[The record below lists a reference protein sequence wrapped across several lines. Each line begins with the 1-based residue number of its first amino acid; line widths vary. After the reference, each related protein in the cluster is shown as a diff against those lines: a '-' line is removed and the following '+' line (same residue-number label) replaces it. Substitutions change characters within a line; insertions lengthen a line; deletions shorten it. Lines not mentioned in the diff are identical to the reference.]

1 MRYFEAAKVIL
12 AVWKVMIVLL
22 EMQKIVFSFVK
33 FIQGVYKRPNAFT
46 DRLCYPQHL
55 LHNYKLTLHRLPP
68 TQTTTYTQPTGPSL
82 VSSLQRPRI

>member
-46 DRLCYPQHL
+46 DRLWRSKAVKYVFAA
-55 LHNYKLTLHRLPP
+55 N
-68 TQTTTYTQPTGPSL
+68 TY
-82 VSSLQRPRI
+82 